1 MGLPVQ
7 PTRHV
12 QKKLWLGVTLGVGII
27 CFALGMA
34 LGGPMHQPQQ
44 SDTRQ
49 LHEAYPSKHM
59 KCNKMR
65 TNWDL
70 PSIALKDGTYADYW
84 CAGTIKCVRGMNMK
98 EMNCARGETYDGTAC
113 VEEEK
118 DEEMCARCKSPD
130 CNRVQNK
137 YR

>member
-1 MGLPVQ
+1 MG
-7 PTRHV
+7 V

-34 LGGPMHQPQQ
+34 LGGPVHQPQQ

-49 LHEAYPSKHM
+49 LRKPSKHM
-59 KCNKMR
+59 KCKKKR
-65 TNWDL
+65 WTAT
-70 PSIALKDGTYADYW
+70 PKALKDGTYADYW

-98 EMNCARGETYDGTAC
+98 ETDCARGETYDGTAC
-113 VEEEK
+113 VEKEK

-130 CNRVQNK
+130 CKKVQNK